1 VFVIASKKIR
11 RPCVFT
17 FFRAVS
23 YLKKIRFVSKG
34 EGEVVP
40 VIWAREHEEVWGL
53 HEFLSFAVNEGNYV
67 LGEFL
72 FPFLL

>member
-1 VFVIASKKIR
+1 
-11 RPCVFT
+11 
-17 FFRAVS
+17 VS
-23 YLKKIRFVSKG
+23 YLKKIRFGSKG

-40 VIWAREHEEVWGL
+40 LIWAREHEEVWGL
-53 HEFLSFAVNEGNYV
+53 HEFLSLAVNEGDYV